1 MINSSKQLSI
11 FTEILSSPQTLT
23 RFIQEFPMKSLF
35 TTALVAATLVSLSL
49 PATAGQKTVTGP
61 KGGTAT
67 GSGAIVPN
75 RQGGYSGTGQGSFQ
89 GANGASGSAQGQFKS
104 NGQGTVNYQGSGTVT
119 TPQGTTYN
127 ATTNGN
133 GSYDEENGYS
143 GQNTTTVNG
152 NTYSSNTANGSSTVT
167 TPKGTKT
174 FTRPNLR
181 R

>member
-1 MINSSKQLSI
+1 MDGEPVRSAPLQRCRERVIGVNLPPKSGLVI
-11 FTEILSSPQTLT
+11 IRILAPY
-23 RFIQEFPMKSLF
+23 P
-35 TTALVAATLVSLSL
+35 ATLVSLSL

-152 NTYSSNTANGSSTVT
+152 NTYSSNT
-167 TPKGTKT
+167 P
-174 FTRPNLR
+174 
-181 R
+181 